1 MLGGRT
7 EESDLLA
14 MPYRKHGNQ
23 PGRGGDSIT
32 TGANASRS
40 GYLGCS
46 PCHVLSSR
54 STTVAN
60 DSVGSK
66 LRAAIPLP
74 SAVGA
79 NPSDD
84 AVWSS
89 YHIGRR
95 RQQWWSCRGTIW
107 PEGLASLSAG

>member
-14 MPYRKHGNQ
+14 MPYSQLGSQ
-23 PGRGGDSIT
+23 PGGGDSIT

-40 GYLGCS
+40 GYLDCS
-46 PCHVLSSR
+46 PCHVLSRR
-54 STTVAN
+54 STTVTN

-79 NPSDD
+79 NSSDD

-95 RQQWWSCRGTIW
+95 QQQWWS
-107 PEGLASLSAG
+107 SAILGERQLMA